1 METVSNVVND
11 MSCPGVLINI
21 IIIIVVLLVGT
32 VFGINAVKFTKDEG
46 TKLKIIVVMIGL
58 YIFWIFWG
66 SFWHGI
72 TSKLCQ
78 NNLYADSTF
87 VSLSPFIFVIT
98 VAFVVLII
106 FGLMELVKILVGKQ
120 WSDIKLL
127 TEFKNTIDGQ
137 KILLRDS
144 NLGDILLE
152 NARSSEKKADNLK
165 STIKETQEIYNDSKD
180 KNTKKLLDDYIK
192 KEKVLRQK
200 SKEEMK
206 KARVY
211 IDKYSGRSF
220 MIKNIKNN
228 PYNLKLL
235 GSDSIEYIRA
245 DVIIESRLLNGWS
258 GIVKTLELDIDR
270 PDIKYAD
277 KSKYDNLFKNERN
290 IKSEVYGKIKFISKD
305 SENLIII
312 TKNQESETYLPEGKG
327 VGGKVLGGV
336 ITLIIVGLVA
346 GISFGLISGDT
357 FNVEEISKTIASNV
371 QEKLNIDK

>member
-1 METVSNVVND
+1 
-11 MSCPGVLINI
+11 
-21 IIIIVVLLVGT
+21 
-32 VFGINAVKFTKDEG
+32 
-46 TKLKIIVVMIGL
+46 MIGL

-235 GSDSIEYIRA
+235 GSDSIEYIRG
-245 DVIIESRLLNGWS
+245 DVIIESKLLNGWS
-258 GIVKTLELDIDR
+258 GIVKILELDIDR

>member
-235 GSDSIEYIRA
+235 GSDSIEYIRG
-245 DVIIESRLLNGWS
+245 DVIIESKLLNGWS
-258 GIVKTLELDIDR
+258 GIVKILELDIDR

>member
-11 MSCPGVLINI
+11 MSCTGVLINI
-21 IIIIVVLLVGT
+21 VIIIVVLLVGT

-152 NARSSEKKADNLK
+152 NARSSEKQADNLK

-180 KNTKKLLDDYIK
+180 KKTKELLDGYIK
-192 KEKVLRQK
+192 KEKL
-200 SKEEMK
+200 
-206 KARVY
+206 
-211 IDKYSGRSF
+211 
-220 MIKNIKNN
+220 
-228 PYNLKLL
+228 
-235 GSDSIEYIRA
+235 
-245 DVIIESRLLNGWS
+245 
-258 GIVKTLELDIDR
+258 
-270 PDIKYAD
+270 
-277 KSKYDNLFKNERN
+277 
-290 IKSEVYGKIKFISKD
+290 
-305 SENLIII
+305 
-312 TKNQESETYLPEGKG
+312 
-327 VGGKVLGGV
+327 
-336 ITLIIVGLVA
+336 
-346 GISFGLISGDT
+346 
-357 FNVEEISKTIASNV
+357 
-371 QEKLNIDK
+371 

>member
-21 IIIIVVLLVGT
+21 VIIIVVLLVGT

-152 NARSSEKKADNLK
+152 NARSSEKQADNLK

-180 KNTKKLLDDYIK
+180 KKTKELLDGYIK
-192 KEKVLRQK
+192 KEKLLRQK

-211 IDKYSGRSF
+211 IDKYAGRSF

-258 GIVKTLELDIDR
+258 GIVKILELDIDR
-270 PDIKYAD
+270 PDIKYVD

-346 GISFGLISGDT
+346 GVSFGLISGDT
-357 FNVEEISKTIASNV
+357 FNVESITKTIASNV
-371 QEKLNIDK
+371 QEKLNID